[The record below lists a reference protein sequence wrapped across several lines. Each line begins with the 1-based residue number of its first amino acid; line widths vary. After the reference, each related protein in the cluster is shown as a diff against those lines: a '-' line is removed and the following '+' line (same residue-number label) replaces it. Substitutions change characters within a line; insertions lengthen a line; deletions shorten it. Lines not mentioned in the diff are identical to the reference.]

1 MFAKQAE
8 LVEADCLLMVDK
20 GQEAEERDNDT
31 CNWGWPRLMCGSVSI
46 ISATLSLPLLT
57 MCPDLRLPIAFTGRS
72 EDRSSP
78 RAGSRQ
84 GNRAITAAYQQ
95 PGQPPGSAWLSGN
108 PGVMPTGTPDSLELC
123 NLLEQHFPNVRSN
136 YSKFKNS

>member
-78 RAGSRQ
+78 GGGRGQQTGQQGYHCSLPAARPTSRVCMAL
-84 GNRAITAAYQQ
+84 RESRCDAYRHTR
-95 PGQPPGSAWLSGN
+95 LSGALQS
-108 PGVMPTGTPDSLELC
+108 P
-123 NLLEQHFPNVRSN
+123 
-136 YSKFKNS
+136 